1 MPRLK
6 FTYQNYYLCAMRFF
20 KGVLKVVGVL
30 VGLLLIALLLLTI
43 YIYKV
48 SDFPEP
54 KVADTS
60 VYQLM
65 PQSVQGSLTSI
76 GNNWIRKNEYGLY
89 ELYVE
94 GAPFQ
99 RGVIEGKLSKQ
110 LIEDQEIAFT
120 DEIKRMIPSD
130 KYLKFLKYVIGFMN
144 RGLPDHVTDEYK
156 QEIYG
161 VSRAASPKYSWIGDN
176 YDRILSYHAA
186 HDIGHALQN
195 MMLVGCTSFGA
206 WGSRTE
212 NGSMLVGRNFDFW
225 VGDAFAEHKIVS
237 FVKPDKGHAFA
248 SITWGGFIGVV
259 SGMNDQGLTV
269 TINAAKSSIPFDA
282 ATPVSLVAREV
293 LQYAANL
300 EEAIAIAKKRE
311 MFVSESFLVA
321 SAKDHKAVVIEKT
334 PTQLAVYDPEQNFIE
349 CTNHYQS
356 ALLANQSLNVEQKA
370 NSASVYRYQRLQ
382 ELLQENTPLT
392 PKKMAA
398 ILRDRRG
405 LHNQN
410 IGEGNEKAINQLIA
424 HHSIIFE
431 PDSLRFWVS
440 SNPWQLGAY
449 VCYDLKKILSLK
461 GLQQDVA
468 IADNQ
473 RNIDA
478 DTFLLSKGYKD
489 FLVFRKNKLALLH
502 KQSVDTAATIN
513 ANPYFYDAYRIAGD
527 YCMEQSWWQPA
538 IAYYQKALTLEIAT
552 VDERKSILKKLQLCQ
567 QNLQEK

>member
-1 MPRLK
+1 
-6 FTYQNYYLCAMRFF
+6 MRFF
-20 KGVLKVVGVL
+20 KGVLKVVGVI
-30 VGLLLIALLLLTI
+30 VGLLLMVLLILTI

-60 VYQLM
+60 VYRLM
-65 PQSVQGSLTSI
+65 PQPIQGSLTSI

-99 RGVIEGKLSKQ
+99 RGVIEGKLSQQ

-144 RGLPDHVTDEYK
+144 RGLPNHVTDEYK
-156 QEIYG
+156 QEIFG
-161 VSRAASPKYSWIGDN
+161 VSRAASPKYNWIGDN

-195 MMLVGCTSFGA
+195 MMLVGCTSLGT

-212 NGSMLVGRNFDFW
+212 NGSMLIGRNFDFW

-237 FVKPDKGHAFA
+237 FVKPDSGHAFA

-259 SGMNDQGLTV
+259 SGMNEQGLTV

-293 LQYAANL
+293 LQYAANID
-300 EEAIAIAKKRE
+300 EAIAIAKKRE

-321 SAKDHKAVVIEKT
+321 SAQDHKAVVIEKT
-334 PTQLAVYDPEQNFIE
+334 PTQLAVYDPKQDFVE

-356 ALLANQSLNVEQKA
+356 ALLAHQTLNVEQKA
-370 NSASVYRYQRLQ
+370 NSASVYRYQRLH
-382 ELLQENTPLT
+382 ELIQENTPLT
-392 PKKMAA
+392 PTKMAA

-410 IGEGNEKAINQLIA
+410 IGDGNEKAINQLIA

-449 VCYDLKKILSLK
+449 VCYDFKKILSMK
-461 GLQQDVA
+461 GLQQDIA

-473 RNIDA
+473 HNIAA
-478 DTFLLSKGYKD
+478 DTFLLTKEYQD
-489 FLVFRKNKLALLH
+489 FLLFRKNKLALLH
-502 KQSVDTAATIN
+502 KQSVDTAATIK

-527 YCMEQSWWQPA
+527 YCMGNSWWQSA
-538 IAYYQKALTLEIAT
+538 ITYYQKALTLEIAT
-552 VDERKSILKKLQLCQ
+552 VDERKSIMKKLQLCQ